1 MKLEVDKI
9 EYENDKIIVTGTTE
23 IGKIKGVWKYS
34 EQPVVKYTYFI
45 ELSYE
50 NFEKKI
56 SQSPIRNFST
66 SICDDMVV
74 FNCQVEDIDEDIYYV
89 RLTMDCLDMVEIE
102 SNCVQFNKGSFASF
116 TVRYDDIWIYPYDY

>member
-56 SQSPIRNFST
+56 SQSPIHNFST

-102 SNCVQFNKGSFASF
+102 SNCVQLNKESFASF
-116 TVRYDDIWIYPYDY
+116 TVRYDNIWIYPYDY

>member
-23 IGKIKGVWKYS
+23 IGKIKGVWKYR
-34 EQPVVKYTYFI
+34 EQPIVKYTYFI

-50 NFEKKI
+50 KFEKKI

-66 SICDDMVV
+66 SIYDDMIV

-89 RLTMDCLDMVEIE
+89 RLAMDCLEMVEIE
-102 SNCVQFNKGSFASF
+102 SNCVQLNKGSFASF
-116 TVRYDDIWIYPYDY
+116 TVRYDDICIYPYNY